1 MDDTNKK
8 MTPMMEQYHAIKA
21 TLPKEALLLYRLG
34 DFYEMFLEDA
44 NRGARLLRVSLTKR
58 GDMPMCG
65 IPHHAAATYISRLLK
80 AGCKVA
86 ICDQVE
92 EARPGKLVKREV
104 TRILSPGA
112 HFDERMLLAELNN
125 FLGSITQKGKV
136 WGLAVADLT
145 TGEFLAAELDS
156 RESLET
162 ELERLGVVELV
173 FPEGEKEAEAT
184 ARNLRLPGSSHD
196 NWAFTSE
203 TAEKTLTDHF
213 GVTSLDG
220 FGLGQCSVARQAA
233 GGLLHYVVEQLRG
246 DVSHLTKIGALE
258 RRGRLLLDTVTL
270 KNLEIL
276 EPIHKDAPKEACLFG
291 VLNDTAT
298 PMGARTLRDWLSRPL
313 CEADAVNSRL
323 DAVQAWMHA
332 PNVLERFRE
341 SMKEISDLERV
352 LSRLSIGSGNARD
365 LLALRI
371 ALEKIPTTQRQ
382 IRDLNQRDDKEVSTL
397 LKKLETQLCPLP
409 ELVDWIRRSIE
420 DEAPTSLKDGG
431 MIRDGFHE
439 ELDTLRQAA
448 REGRQWVL
456 DMQKK
461 EIEQT
466 GIPSLKIGFNS
477 VFGYFIEVTKTH
489 LAKVPDYF
497 IRKQTIANGE
507 RYITPKL
514 KELENK
520 ILGSEERSS
529 KLEYEIFQEIREK
542 TLSRLKEIQQTARAL
557 AQLDVLACL
566 AKTARTHN
574 YVRPEV
580 KQEGIIKLVAGRH
593 PVLERWE
600 KDEPFVPNDTLFLPE
615 THQIALIT
623 GPNMAG
629 KSTYIRQVAL
639 ISLMAHVGSFVP
651 ATKARVDILDRIFTR
666 IGAGDHLVKGQSTF
680 MVEMTETANILNN
693 ASQNS
698 LVILD
703 EVGRGTSTFDG
714 LSLAWAIVEYLHHNV
729 GSKTLFATHYHE
741 LTELEGRLERL
752 RNYNVAVKEEGDQIV
767 FLRKILPGG
776 ADKSYGIQV
785 ARLAGIPK
793 TVISRAKEALQNLEA
808 TSLTVETSGKV
819 RKKKQAERDSLQ
831 KLESPPQLDLFQS
844 N

>member
-1 MDDTNKK
+1 

-21 TLPKEALLLYRLG
+21 TLPKEALLLFRLG

-156 RESLET
+156 KESLET

-220 FGLGQCSVARQAA
+220 FGLGQSSVARQAA

-246 DVSHLTKIGALE
+246 DISHLTKIGVLE
-258 RRGRLLLDTVTL
+258 RRGRLQLDTVTL

-313 CEADAVNSRL
+313 CESDSINARL
-323 DAVQAWMHA
+323 DAVQAWIYA

-382 IRDLNQRDDKEVSTL
+382 IRDLNQRDEKQVSTL
-397 LKKLETQLCPLP
+397 LKKLETQLYPLP

-420 DEAPTSLKDGG
+420 DEAPASLKDGG
-431 MIRDGFHE
+431 VIRDGFHE

-808 TSLTVETSGKV
+808 TSLTVETRGKV

>member
-1 MDDTNKK
+1 M
-8 MTPMMEQYHAIKA
+8 
-21 TLPKEALLLYRLG
+21 
-34 DFYEMFLEDA
+34 
-44 NRGARLLRVSLTKR
+44 
-58 GDMPMCG
+58 
-65 IPHHAAATYISRLLK
+65 
-80 AGCKVA
+80 
-86 ICDQVE
+86 
-92 EARPGKLVKREV
+92 
-104 TRILSPGA
+104 
-112 HFDERMLLAELNN
+112 
-125 FLGSITQKGKV
+125 
-136 WGLAVADLT
+136 
-145 TGEFLAAELDS
+145 
-156 RESLET
+156 
-162 ELERLGVVELV
+162 
-173 FPEGEKEAEAT
+173 
-184 ARNLRLPGSSHD
+184 
-196 NWAFTSE
+196 
-203 TAEKTLTDHF
+203 TDHF

-220 FGLGQCSVARQAA
+220 FGLGQSSVARQAA

-246 DVSHLTKIGALE
+246 DISHLTKIGVLE
-258 RRGRLLLDTVTL
+258 RRGRLQLDTVTL

-291 VLNDTAT
+291 VLNDTVT

-313 CEADAVNSRL
+313 CESDSINARL
-323 DAVQAWMHA
+323 DAVQAWIYA

-382 IRDLNQRDDKEVSTL
+382 IRDLNQRDEKQVSTL
-397 LKKLETQLCPLP
+397 LKKLETQLYPLP

-420 DEAPTSLKDGG
+420 DEAPASLKDGG
-431 MIRDGFHE
+431 VIRDGFHE

-808 TSLTVETSGKV
+808 TSLTVETRGKV

>member
-1 MDDTNKK
+1 

-156 RESLET
+156 KEALET

-196 NWAFTSE
+196 NWAFTQE

-220 FGLGQCSVARQAA
+220 FGLGQSSVAKQAA

-246 DVSHLTKIGALE
+246 DISHLTKIGVLE
-258 RRGRLLLDTVTL
+258 RRGRLQLDTVTL

-291 VLNDTAT
+291 VLNDTVT

-313 CEADAVNSRL
+313 CESDSINARL
-323 DAVQAWMHA
+323 DAVQAWIYA

-382 IRDLNQRDDKEVSTL
+382 IRDLNQRDEKQVSTL

-420 DEAPTSLKDGG
+420 DEAPASLKDGG
-431 MIRDGFHE
+431 VIRDGFHE

-580 KQEGIIKLVAGRH
+580 KKEGIIKLVAGRH

-693 ASQNS
+693 ATQNS

-793 TVISRAKEALQNLEA
+793 TVINRAKEALQNLEA
-808 TSLTVETSGKV
+808 TSLTVETRGKV